1 MYGKAFSIVVLL
13 AIVIATPIVD
23 AIACDDCKDIIP
35 LREMQ
40 QSLPKGA
47 DHSDGDLLLSE
58 AGHQGSSDADAAQ
71 DLCPICADVA
81 ASMGNANFGA
91 PSLNGQVG
99 PLPKLIA
106 FSDPSY
112 SINKPPQN

>member
-1 MYGKAFSIVVLL
+1 MRLNPLLILSLL
-13 AIVIATPIVD
+13 AIVIAAPIVD
-23 AIACDDCKDIIP
+23 AIACDDCKVIIP

-40 QSLPKGA
+40 RSLPKGA
-47 DHSDGDLLLSE
+47 DCSDGDLLLSE
-58 AGHQGSSDADAAQ
+58 AGHQESSNAGTAQ
-71 DLCPICADVA
+71 DLCPICADIA

-91 PSLNGQVG
+91 PSLSGQVD

>member
-13 AIVIATPIVD
+13 VIVIAAPIVD

-47 DHSDGDLLLSE
+47 DHSDGRLLLSE
-58 AGHQGSSDADAAQ
+58 AGHRGPSDADAAQ
-71 DLCPICADVA
+71 DLCPICADIA
-81 ASMGNANFGA
+81 ASMGNAYFGA
-91 PSLNGQVG
+91 PFLHGQVS

-112 SINKPPQN
+112 PINKPPQN